1 MSFSRSGSA
10 RGATPSSL
18 LFVSSEILGDSLL
31 FVSLEILSFYAF
43 PLRFGEVEG
52 ELLNEELVHIWLM
65 EGLHVGKCLVGSM
78 QCSTKYLLIYAL
90 LCHCLGYL
98 VNMMCIY
105 FTWPNEVHVER
116 QSRVWTMAWMT
127 LAIR

>member
-1 MSFSRSGSA
+1 MLASVWWGLCSA
-10 RGATPSSL
+10 
-18 LFVSSEILGDSLL
+18 V
-31 FVSLEILSFYAF
+31 
-43 PLRFGEVEG
+43 
-52 ELLNEELVHIWLM
+52 
-65 EGLHVGKCLVGSM
+65 
-78 QCSTKYLLIYAL
+78 LIHAL